1 MFSTSVHAFAE
12 KSFVTR
18 RALNFLSITHSYL
31 RSHSYDH
38 FPTYMPFSF
47 LFLTCTFTF
56 SFSLFHFSLVFSLF
70 FSSSTGVVSPKRA
83 MQHPYFHVRRRP
95 RPTLTFDLIHGQDF
109 LFSFNIPKSYTFFNF
124 ALWKGCKKLS
134 LSVDPV
140 Y

>member
-18 RALNFLSITHSYL
+18 RALIFLSITHSYL

-47 LFLTCTFTF
+47 FLPALFLYLCFTF
-56 SFSLFHFSLVFSLF
+56 HLYFPFFL
-70 FSSSTGVVSPKRA
+70 FSSIGVVSPKRA

-109 LFSFNIPKSYTFFNF
+109 LFSFNISKSYTFMNF